1 MGDTSRRTLLAGACG
16 AGIAALGGCSTY
28 GGSTGDS
35 APQPAPPTGGTPTVG
50 DGGGVLAKVSDIP
63 VGGGKIF
70 PDHKTVVTQPQAGT
84 IKAFSSTCTHAGCTV
99 DEVARGTINCPC
111 HGSRYHI
118 ADGTVAAGP
127 APKPLPP
134 VAVTVSGD
142 AISLA

>member
-1 MGDTSRRTLLAGACG
+1 MANASRRVLLAGACG

-28 GGSTGDS
+28 GGSSGDDGS
-35 APQPAPPTGGTPTVG
+35 TEDKPAPAASGAGA
-50 DGGGVLAKVSDIP
+50 VLAKVSDIP

-70 PDHKTVVTQPQAGT
+70 AERQIVVTQPQAGT
-84 IKAFSSTCTHAGCTV
+84 IKAFSAICTHAGCTV
-99 DEVARGTINCPC
+99 DKVARGTIDCPC
-111 HGSRYHI
+111 HGSRYRI
-118 ADGTVAAGP
+118 ADGSVAAGP